1 MKIVREMKEESSMI
15 QLTPLIDILFL
26 TLVFFMVT
34 MAYDNLESDV
44 DIKLP
49 TAASAQQMERS
60 QGEIFVNL
68 KSDGSIVVNERQM
81 NIGELQEVLNRVSKY
96 FPGGAIIIR
105 GDQSA
110 MLGRAIEVLDCCRKA
125 DIQNVAFAAMTEE
138 AAKQK
143 AQTAAPAPAAL

>member
-34 MAYDNLESDV
+34 MAYENLESDV

-49 TAASAQQMERS
+49 TANSAQKMERS

-68 KSDGSIVVNERQM
+68 RSDGTIVVNERQM
-81 NIGELQEVLNRVSKY
+81 NIAELQEVLNRVSKY

-125 DIQNVAFAAMTEE
+125 DIQNVAFAAMTED
-138 AAKQK
+138 AAKIK
-143 AQTAAPAPAAL
+143 AQAAVPASAAP

>member
-1 MKIVREMKEESSMI
+1 MI

-34 MAYDNLESDV
+34 MAYENLESDV

-49 TAASAQQMERS
+49 TANSAQKMERS
-60 QGEIFVNL
+60 QGEIFVNI
-68 KSDGSIVVNERQM
+68 KSDGTIVVNERQM
-81 NIGELQEVLNRVSKY
+81 DIAELQEVLNRVSKY

-110 MLGRAIEVLDCCRKA
+110 MLGRAIAVLDCCRKA
-125 DIQNVAFAAMTEE
+125 DIQNVAFAAMTED
-138 AAKQK
+138 AAARQK
-143 AQTAAPAPAAL
+143 EQAAAPPPAAP

>member
-1 MKIVREMKEESSMI
+1 MKIVREMKEESSFI

-34 MAYDNLESDV
+34 AAYQNLESNV

-49 TAASAQQMERS
+49 TANSAQQTERS

-81 NIGELQEVLNRVSKY
+81 NIAELQEVLNRVSKY

-105 GDQSA
+105 GDQNA

-138 AAKQK
+138 AAQKQSQ
-143 AQTAAPAPAAL
+143 AVAAPAAL

>member
-1 MKIVREMKEESSMI
+1 MKIVREMKEESSFI

-34 MAYDNLESDV
+34 MAYENLESNV
-44 DIKLP
+44 DITLP
-49 TAASAQQMERS
+49 TANTAQQTERS

-68 KSDGSIVVNERQM
+68 KSDGTIVVNERQM
-81 NIGELQEVLNRVSKY
+81 NIAELQEVLNRVSKY

-105 GDQSA
+105 GDQNA
-110 MLGRAIEVLDCCRKA
+110 MLGRAVEVLDCCRKA

-138 AAKQK
+138 AAKQQR
-143 AQTAAPAPAAL
+143 QTAAAAPAAL